1 MTSLIALIMITATI
15 FIIQFCLKEK
25 KYIYVKKKMY
35 VTFIYI
41 RATRNV
47 TGLQLINFH
56 LFYLYDAT
64 LPYIKSYTIHQAHC
78 YYHLSP
84 SLSCPSQ
91 LQVGVTISWVG
102 CYCCCILLSS
112 LFGLD
117 FVIVPRLNKL
127 LLLFVFPGGCDSNAT
142 ALLLLLLLLLLLA
155 LLRFILQ
162 HNCIQQHK

>member
-84 SLSCPSQ
+84 SLSCPPI
-91 LQVGVTISWVG
+91 TITSW
-102 CYCCCILLSS
+102 CY
-112 LFGLD
+112 
-117 FVIVPRLNKL
+117 NKL
-127 LLLFVFPGGCDSNAT
+127 GR
-142 ALLLLLLLLLLLA
+142 LLLLLYIIIIIIWFGL
-155 LLRFILQ
+155 
-162 HNCIQQHK
+162 CYCSSTK